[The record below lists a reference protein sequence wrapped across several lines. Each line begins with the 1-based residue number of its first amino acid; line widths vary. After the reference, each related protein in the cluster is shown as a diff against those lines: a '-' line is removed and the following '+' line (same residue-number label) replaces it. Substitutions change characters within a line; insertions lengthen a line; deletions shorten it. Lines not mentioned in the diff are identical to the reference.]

1 MQTAADSVV
10 EYQAVYDGAVTSDP
24 NYQGIKKKIPPG
36 TEGTIE
42 FDIKKKMPRP
52 VYVYYELD
60 NFYQNHRRYVKS
72 RNDAQLRNALG
83 VSDATL
89 KTVKSAEDA
98 YGGDATIKAWADKF
112 NRCEPMIL
120 PAGVPTTCKYGTNA
134 TNGKPC
140 KILWPCGLI
149 ASSFFN
155 DVFVSNTSGVTWRET
170 GISWQS
176 DREKKFKNPDGWDDA
191 SFKKDDDS
199 VYMYL
204 HQRYKKFD
212 ELTGGKLRKEG
223 VKNEHFIVWMRTAG
237 LPTFRKLYA
246 VIDKDLDVG
255 KFTIKVHSQFEVAA
269 FNGNKKLIISTV
281 SWLGGRN
288 YFLGVAYLVVG
299 SISVMLAL
307 FFFAKHKMNP
317 RKLGD
322 SQYLVWSDKKES

>member
-1 MQTAADSVV
+1 M
-10 EYQAVYDGAVTSDP
+10 
-24 NYQGIKKKIPPG
+24 PG
-36 TEGTIE
+36 
-42 FDIKKKMPRP
+42 P

-176 DREKKFKNPDGWDDA
+176 DRRKSSKTQMAGTTLLSKRMTIPSTCTFTSATK
-191 SFKKDDDS
+191 S
-199 VYMYL
+199 
-204 HQRYKKFD
+204 
-212 ELTGGKLRKEG
+212 LT
-223 VKNEHFIVWMRTAG
+223 N
-237 LPTFRKLYA
+237 
-246 VIDKDLDVG
+246 
-255 KFTIKVHSQFEVAA
+255 
-269 FNGNKKLIISTV
+269 
-281 SWLGGRN
+281 
-288 YFLGVAYLVVG
+288 
-299 SISVMLAL
+299 
-307 FFFAKHKMNP
+307 
-317 RKLGD
+317 
-322 SQYLVWSDKKES
+322 